1 MFFKPYSEKHQCNRA
16 QITGV
21 QSKKL
26 LSLFAS
32 GSNRWSQVCRDLRQ
46 AEINGVAQGEGTE
59 WHLGDPELFLCFHQC
74 SCAALGKLLQP
85 ELTQVVTDQPCVCSH
100 SVASYREAYSFI
112 CRSAKHS
119 LL

>member
-1 MFFKPYSEKHQCNRA
+1 MQGA

-21 QSKKL
+21 QSEKL
-26 LSLFAS
+26 LSVFAS
-32 GSNRWSQVCRDLRQ
+32 GSNRWSQLCRDLTQ
-46 AEINGVAQGEGTE
+46 AEINGVAQGEGTIR
-59 WHLGDPELFLCFHQC
+59 HLGDPELFLVFHRS

-85 ELTQVVTDQPCVCSH
+85 ELTQVVTNQPCVCPH
-100 SVASYREAYSFI
+100 SVASYHEAYGLI

>member
-1 MFFKPYSEKHQCNRA
+1 MLLFTAGFKPYSEKHRCDGA

-32 GSNRWSQVCRDLRQ
+32 GSNRWSQVCREPRR

-59 WHLGDPELFLCFHQC
+59 WHLGDPELFLCFHQS

-85 ELTQVVTDQPCVCSH
+85 TNPVCVLTLWHPTV
-100 SVASYREAYSFI
+100 
-112 CRSAKHS
+112 RSMALYAEVLTHS